1 MKLGSEIRRSRT
13 VQTPVNE
20 DSEFVIDP
28 LRHTEPMETYIT
40 YMQKDKETDEFNGSL
55 TGAHK
60 FYLVDDNAI

>member
-1 MKLGSEIRRSRT
+1 M
-13 VQTPVNE
+13 QTPVNE